1 MRFEIDNDFILM
13 RKPFS
18 NVNIKEITFF
28 IEILRGIP
36 RWILGLY
43 LRKLGSGK
51 RQAPSRGSCQ
61 RIS

>member
-28 IEILRGIP
+28 IEILLGIP

-51 RQAPSRGSCQ
+51 RQAP
-61 RIS
+61 